1 MNNQGTT
8 SDSYLAED
16 EIYPDPKSDRF
27 KSKLEEVYRDVAIR
41 VNERQIGVF
50 DFVEANTGQKF
61 FGEAGEPRRKRE
73 SLRKVFQIDGPIA
86 SGAVVTEAHDITN
99 VDFYTHIYGTIETN
113 VPDHRP
119 LPYTDATGTNEE
131 VSLRV
136 DGTNIIIENG
146 TAAPQIDSVLVVLE
160 YIKN

>member
-8 SDSYLAED
+8 SDSYLSED

-86 SGAVVTEAHDITN
+86 AGATATEPHGITN

-119 LPYTDATGTNEE
+119 LPYSDSSNEE

-146 TAAPQIDSVLVVLE
+146 SAAPQIDSVLVVLE